1 MNDMN
6 MRTMDLW
13 KRTPD
18 RYTNGLLP
26 FFLDELGKNRVTFI
40 GLNPSFSE
48 AWYKSKLQGTEYEGI
63 DIREFYS
70 FPESSIF
77 EMERS
82 LAIERLMRTVYPYFN
97 TFKELMLKLGDE
109 WNHID
114 LFYFRETSQKDCKKY
129 IFIRDPLLNQFAE
142 EQLDITKRLLERIVP
157 KVIVVANALASRIY
171 KDSYGLEFDD
181 EYGCYFTEIGG
192 KRVPTFLTS
201 MLSGQ
206 RALDIFSRE
215 RLSWHIRKVLDKF
228 C

>member
-1 MNDMN
+1 MN

-13 KRTPD
+13 NRTPD
-18 RYTNGLLP
+18 QYTNGLLP

-48 AWYKSKLQGTEYEGI
+48 PWYKSKLQGTEYESI
-63 DIREFYS
+63 DIREFYT

-77 EMERS
+77 DMERS
-82 LAIERLMRTVYPYFN
+82 LSIERHMRTFYPYFN

-129 IFIRDPLLNQFAE
+129 IFIRDPLLNHFAE
-142 EQLDITKRLLERIVP
+142 EQLDITKRLLERIEP

-171 KDSYGLEFDD
+171 KNAYTLEFDD
-181 EYGCYFTEIGG
+181 EYGCYFTEIAG

-215 RLSWHIRKVLDKF
+215 RLSWHIRKVLDEIR
-228 C
+228 